1 MYFDI
6 LNTTMLYMMLMTFS
20 SYFYISSHNLLSSI
34 VVDRSKSLKLIS
46 TFHATNTVIV
56 NYMFLNDYIGIYYYI
71 PLFFFNTFGYFILDM
86 INIYL
91 FKSNYT
97 LTNLISYVLHH
108 IIAILSLFYIRSYP
122 LTIARCFLSEITT
135 PFLNY
140 SWYLNNN
147 NNSSGIKYIVNC
159 AFLYVFFF
167 YFRVYNIVNVLLYQ
181 REGEKDIRYD
191 ISLIILLLLNSYWF
205 KKINVIIFKNF
216 YK

>member
-1 MYFDI
+1 MI
-6 LNTTMLYMMLMTFS
+6 FS

-34 VVDRSKSLKLIS
+34 VVDRSKSLKIIS

-56 NYMFLNDYIGIYYYI
+56 NYMFLNDYIGLSYYI

-97 LTNLISYVLHH
+97 INNLISYVLHH
-108 IIAILSLFYIRSYP
+108 IIALLSLFYIRTFP
-122 LTIARCFLSEITT
+122 ITIARCFLSEITT

-147 NNSSGIKYIVNC
+147 NISSGIKYIVNC
-159 AFLYVFFF
+159 SFLYVFFF
-167 YFRVYNIVNVLLYQ
+167 YFRIYNIAHILLYLQ
-181 REGEKDIRYD
+181 EGNDDIRYT
-191 ISLIILLLLNSYWF
+191 IIVSLLLLLNSYWF
-205 KKINVIIFKNF
+205 KKINVIIFKNIL
-216 YK
+216 